1 MLIVSLIV
9 LQVVVFIILI
19 FVFRRIMT
27 VNVVSAS
34 KHLEEL
40 SQDYDKK
47 QKEIDEGLGEAKRK
61 AQEIISGAQN
71 DAEKQKERIIK
82 EAQAERDAIV
92 SQARAQS
99 NDLIQQADKAR
110 QLLISEIDGRIAKV
124 AVEKACELIKDVL
137 PEKFKEDAH
146 SYWVEELI
154 RDGLDHLERL
164 RISDEVREIKVTSAF
179 PLNETQRKMLL
190 TKFRD
195 IFKREIAVKEET
207 DPGVVGGLV
216 VIIGDLVLDGSLK
229 SKIQERA
236 KKIHSQDAQRL
247 NQ

>member
-1 MLIVSLIV
+1 MLIVSLIA

-47 QKEIDEGLGEAKRK
+47 QKEIDDGLGEAKRK
-61 AQEIISGAQN
+61 AHEIISSAQN
-71 DAEKQKERIIK
+71 DAEKQKEQIIK
-82 EAQAERDAIV
+82 EAQAERDAII

-99 NDLIQQADKAR
+99 NDLIQQADKSR
-110 QLLISEIDGRIAKV
+110 QLLISEIDERIAKV
-124 AVEKACELIKDVL
+124 AIEKACELIKDVL

-154 RDGLDHLERL
+154 RDGLDHLEHL
-164 RISDEVREIKVTSAF
+164 NISDEVREIKVMSAF
-179 PLNETQRKMLL
+179 PLNETQRKILL
-190 TKFRD
+190 MKFRD
-195 IFKREIAVKEET
+195 IFKREITVKEET
-207 DPGVVGGLV
+207 DPGVVGGLIV
-216 VIIGDLVLDGSLK
+216 NIGDLVLDGSLK
-229 SKIQERA
+229 GKIQERA
-236 KKIHSQDAQRL
+236 KKIHSQDVSL
-247 NQ
+247 P